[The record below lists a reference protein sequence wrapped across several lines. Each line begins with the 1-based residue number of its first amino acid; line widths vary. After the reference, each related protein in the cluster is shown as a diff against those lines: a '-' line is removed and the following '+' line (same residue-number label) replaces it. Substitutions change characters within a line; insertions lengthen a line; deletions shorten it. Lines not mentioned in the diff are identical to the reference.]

1 MSIKSLGLNGL
12 ASLLAMMIG
21 MTGSPLGAGEEKE
34 KEEEEKKPPASVGKD
49 RFVIESADGD
59 FRLRLGGVLQFDG
72 RFYLSSGEGVDT
84 LLLRR
89 VRPIFQ
95 GTVGRRFD
103 FYLMPDFGEG
113 KTVLQDAY
121 LDVHCAKGVALQ
133 IGKFKS
139 PVALERLLLDV
150 DIVFVERAFPTD
162 LAPNRDLGLQLH
174 GELGEG
180 LLSYAFGVFNGVPD
194 GAIGD
199 VDTNSSK
206 DVEGRVFLKPFRR
219 TSNPLQ
225 GLGLG
230 IAGTRG
236 REDGALPSFRTPGQL
251 LYFSYASSALAS
263 GLRTRILPQASFY
276 GGPLGLLGEYA
287 RTSQWVRKGTETER
301 FSNEAWEA
309 TATLLLTGEK
319 ASPTGIRPRH
329 PFAPE
334 EGQWGAFELALR
346 ISRLDVDP
354 GIFAHGFADSQTSA
368 RQARSWGV
376 GMSWYLNRN
385 LRFVVDFVRTTFQ
398 GGGRSGD
405 REPEDALL
413 FRSQVAF

>member
-1 MSIKSLGLNGL
+1 MIVL
-12 ASLLAMMIG
+12 AILI
-21 MTGSPLGAGEEKE
+21 GSPLAAGEEKE
-34 KEEEEKKPPASVGKD
+34 EERKPPLSVGKD
-49 RFVIESADGD
+49 GFAIESEDGD
-59 FRLRLGGVLQFDG
+59 YRLRMGGVVQFDG

-84 LLLRR
+84 FLLRR
-89 VRPIFQ
+89 VRPILQ
-95 GTVGRRFD
+95 GTVRRRFD

-121 LDVHCAKGVALQ
+121 LDIHCSSGVALQ

-162 LAPNRDLGLQLH
+162 LAPNRDLGVQLH
-174 GELGEG
+174 GDLLEG
-180 LLSYAFGVFNGVPD
+180 VLTYALGVFNGVPD

-199 VDTNSSK
+199 TDTNSSK
-206 DVEGRVFLKPFRR
+206 DVEGRLFLRPFRR
-219 TSNPLQ
+219 GSTGLK

-236 REDGALPSFRTPGQL
+236 REDGALPSFRSPGQL
-251 LYFSYASSALAS
+251 VYFTYASSAVAS
-263 GLRTRILPQASFY
+263 GLRTRISPQASFY
-276 GGPLGLLGEYA
+276 SGPLGLLGEYA
-287 RTSQWVRKGTETER
+287 RTSQWVGKGGESER
-301 FSNEAWEA
+301 FSNQAFEA
-309 TATLLLTGEK
+309 TASLLLTGDE
-319 ASPTGIRPRH
+319 ASPTGVRPRH

-334 EGQWGAFELALR
+334 EGHWGAFELAAR
-346 ISRLDVDP
+346 FSRLDLDP
-354 GIFAHGFADSQTSA
+354 GIFARGFADPQKSA

-376 GMSWYLNRN
+376 GMSWYLSRN

-398 GGGRSGD
+398 GGGRTGD